1 MCASSLSASRVFSSF
16 SHRTLPQMSGEA
28 AEEQRPSVLQIL
40 QIPGHV
46 ERSACVI
53 TCEDCLAAPLWLS
66 GFQRRRQSAFEIISM
81 FQCSASAVARV
92 HVGDYAADT
101 WRS

>member
-1 MCASSLSASRVFSSF
+1 MCASRVFSSF
-16 SHRTLPQMSGEA
+16 SRRALAQMSGEA

-40 QIPGHV
+40 QILGHV
-46 ERSACVI
+46 ESSARVI

-66 GFQRRRQSAFEIISM
+66 GFQRRSAFEIISM

-92 HVGDYAADT
+92 RVGDYAAAT